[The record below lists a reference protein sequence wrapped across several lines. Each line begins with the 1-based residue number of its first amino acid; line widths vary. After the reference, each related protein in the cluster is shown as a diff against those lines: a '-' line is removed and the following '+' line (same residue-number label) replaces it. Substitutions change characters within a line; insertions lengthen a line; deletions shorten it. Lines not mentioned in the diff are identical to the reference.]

1 MYKSRIERFAILI
14 MYNTFRYILQVFS
27 ILSQLFIHDSL
38 SETHP
43 STTLYYIRTLLMNT
57 DKHETRKRF
66 TKLPVQKL
74 NWLKTNILAF

>member
-1 MYKSRIERFAILI
+1 MNMYKVERFAIVI
-14 MYNTFRYILQVFS
+14 MYNIFFHRYL

-74 NWLKTNILAF
+74 NWLKTDILAF